1 MPAALAKQQVDQA
14 ADEASDL
21 LQRTEPDWGAITLS
35 KMPKDAIYQR
45 MIIIVPYK
53 SSEKVKQI
61 ETSFE
66 QINI

>member
-1 MPAALAKQQVDQA
+1 
-14 ADEASDL
+14 
-21 LQRTEPDWGAITLS
+21 
-35 KMPKDAIYQR
+35 MPKDAIYQR

-66 QINI
+66 QINIQKLGLPNSRYLSTKELSADEK